1 MPLADQ
7 LDRDLEQVLRSR
19 AVNVVEP
26 RDQMVQ
32 LNAVEAGAGFSKPA
46 TNVLLHRQLDLS
58 WRVFVDDDFRYLGG
72 DRLRCRLFSGP
83 QQDRWRELTPPEP
96 LLGDLNN
103 AILRVLGWLE
113 SPVQSIVPLPLR
125 TGDAPAATA
134 ETSDPELERNG
145 RFLDH
150 DQLRA
155 MAIEPVPSQA
165 ETIVRIAGM
174 ALRRTPPACPVVC
187 GPAGCGKSVIAGTAA
202 LQLLERKQ
210 SSRCSSSAA
219 LRSAPARFSGRS
231 ETSVCGRLWKRSAT
245 CRNPRC

>member
-145 RFLDH
+145 RFLDTTSC
-150 DQLRA
+150 A
-155 MAIEPVPSQA
+155 PW
-165 ETIVRIAGM
+165 
-174 ALRRTPPACPVVC
+174 
-187 GPAGCGKSVIAGTAA
+187 
-202 LQLLERKQ
+202 Q
-210 SSRCSSSAA
+210 SSPCRPKQKRSSA
-219 LRSAPARFSGRS
+219 SPAWRCAARRRPVRWFVGRRDA
-231 ETSVCGRLWKRSAT
+231 GRA
-245 CRNPRC
+245 